1 MLSLQ
6 HLRTFL
12 AAIRYRSFTRA
23 AIELQ
28 ITQPAVS
35 AHIAALEA
43 ELKAPL
49 FNRTGRRIIL
59 TDAGRI
65 AERHARAVLGEL
77 DAMKQEI
84 DDLQGLHGGTIAIGA
99 SRIIG
104 VYMMPRILM
113 AFRDRFPDIEMT
125 ISIHSAHTIRQ
136 QVEDNCF
143 DLAIVGEG
151 DPIDS
156 SAIGVKPIGED
167 RLVIV
172 APPSHR
178 LAGRTRVTAAELKSE
193 VFILSG
199 RLTAS
204 LQSLKSQLARIGFT
218 FRSSLSMD
226 DAGAIKRAVAEGAG
240 LAILSSAVVEA
251 EVREGRLIAF
261 ELADHPLRR
270 KILML
275 WRQDRR
281 FSKNTEAFMRFLQE
295 AFADTFEKPS
305 LPQKGEKAP
314 GPLLHKNS

>member
-1 MLSLQ
+1 MISVQ
-6 HLRTFL
+6 HLKTFL
-12 AAIRYRSFTRA
+12 SAVRYKSFTRA
-23 AIELQ
+23 AVELQ
-28 ITQPAVS
+28 LTQPAVS

-43 ELKAPL
+43 ELHAPL

-65 AERHARAVLGEL
+65 AEKCARKIL
-77 DAMKQEI
+77 DQIDDMKNQI
-84 DDLQGLHGGTIAIGA
+84 DDLQGLHGGTISIGA

-113 AFRDRFPDIEMT
+113 AFRDRFPDIEMK

-156 SAIGVKPIGED
+156 PAVGVKPIGED
-167 RLVIV
+167 KLVIV

-178 LAGRTRVTAAELKSE
+178 LAGRKTITSDELKKE
-193 VFILSG
+193 IFIMSG

-204 LQSLKSQLARIGFT
+204 LQNLKTQLTKIGFN
-218 FRSSLSMD
+218 FKSSITMD

-240 LAILSSAVVEA
+240 LAILSSAVVEE
-251 EVREGRLIAF
+251 EVRDGRLITF

-295 AFADTFEKPS
+295 AFADTLPAAAKPAETS
-305 LPQKGEKAP
+305 QI
-314 GPLLHKNS
+314 HKNS

>member
-6 HLRTFL
+6 HLKTFL
-12 AAIRYRSFTRA
+12 TVVRFRSFTRA

-28 ITQPAVS
+28 LTQPAVS
-35 AHIAALEA
+35 AHIAALESS
-43 ELKAPL
+43 LGTPL

-65 AERHARAVLGEL
+65 AEKYARSVLEQI
-77 DAMKQEI
+77 DTMKSEI
-84 DDLQGLHGGTIAIGA
+84 DDLQGLHGGTISIGA

-113 AFRDRFPDIEMT
+113 AFRDRFPDIEMQ

-156 SAIGVKPIGED
+156 PAVGVKAIGED

-172 APPSHR
+172 APPNHR
-178 LAGRTRVTAAELKSE
+178 LAGQKFVTSKDLKKE
-193 VFILSG
+193 VFIMQG

-204 LQSLKSQLARIGFT
+204 LQSLKSQLTRIGFNFNST
-218 FRSSLSMD
+218 LTMD

-240 LAILSSAVVEA
+240 LAILSSAVVEE
-251 EVREGRLIAF
+251 EVREKRLITF
-261 ELADHPLRR
+261 DLADYPLRR
-270 KILML
+270 NILML

-295 AFADTFEKPS
+295 AFADTLPVDTAPS
-305 LPQKGEKAP
+305 HSV
-314 GPLLHKNS
+314 LHS